1 VENRTARIRH
11 RLIAFDPGMSGALTA
26 VRTFVGMGTAILVAY
41 VWLEISYRIWPGT
54 AGTPQA
60 RYGHNAMVMA
70 LAGVSGLMCAV
81 QNAGEKRRSSC
92 ITMLFQ
98 PAPLLVGVALSVL
111 TVPYHWLGVFGM
123 VFAVVLGVY
132 ARRLVPVIGPRANMY
147 GTLFF
152 AGWFTGFL
160 GRGAIEEDSLPG
172 IALALW
178 IVAAA
183 GLVLKVGLY
192 PWLGRGT
199 FRRTVRTA
207 VARGQ
212 DVLAFAADAVTD
224 AVTGTSDHRDG
235 ADRGRTLVS
244 ALNDAAL
251 TVDGMT
257 ATDDAPAGLDARRI
271 HRGLLALEISAQH
284 LARTGLH
291 MTPETLPAPVRV
303 LIEQGLRLLATGR
316 DAAGTA
322 LLDDLR
328 DHPRVTGLD
337 DYRRRLVDNIAVE
350 AHLFADAAS
359 SLTALS
365 SPGGEGQCNAGDADD
380 AEDRGDADDAFASR
394 ITLVA
399 GKVKGS
405 AAVAEN
411 TPRFGGHRHSA
422 TARLRLHP
430 ENQVAT
436 RLAAAAI
443 VAAVVG
449 SFISESRFYWALI
462 GAFTVF
468 NSTNTTRE
476 QIVKSVTRVVGTFVG
491 IIIGAGLAHAIGMS
505 VWAVPVICL
514 VMAVGISLAKV
525 DYFFCALG
533 ITISVSLMYE
543 QLGTFTDML
552 LVTRLVETLVGVLC
566 ATAASLLIFPVRTG
580 RAVTVGRD
588 AFLESMDNLLDATER
603 ALAGTP
609 EEQEAARVDI
619 SQEIRNMENAR
630 FQVTAAAKAVPGWMP
645 VPASLRYPATT
656 YERASQ
662 VTRLV
667 VVDILGPGV
676 QQDYREEVLGELRE
690 SRHRLEGY
698 FSGPRDGG
706 DTADTANTASTAG
719 QPAPTVADSAPDAP
733 ADGRTLAAFSHL
745 GILRTAVDDLGHPH
759 LTPTRAA

>member
-1 VENRTARIRH
+1 MGNRESGENRTARIRH

-26 VRTFVGMGTAILVAY
+26 VRTFVGMGTAILAAY
-41 VWLEISYRIWPGT
+41 VWLEISYRLWPGT
-54 AGTPQA
+54 AGTSA
-60 RYGHNAMVMA
+60 ERYGHNAMVMA

-81 QNAGEKRRSSC
+81 QNAGEKHRSSC

-98 PAPLLVGVALSVL
+98 PLPLLVGVALSVL
-111 TVPYHWLGVFGM
+111 TVPYHWLDVFGM

-132 ARRLVPVIGPRANMY
+132 ARRFVPVIGPRANMY

-160 GRGAIEEDSLPG
+160 GRGAIEEDDLPG
-172 IALALW
+172 IALAMW

-183 GLVLKVGLY
+183 GLLLKVTFY
-192 PWLGRGT
+192 PWLARGT
-199 FRRTVRTA
+199 FRRTVHTA
-207 VARGQ
+207 VARGE
-212 DVLAFAADAVTD
+212 DVLDFAADAIAATPD
-224 AVTGTSDHRDG
+224 

-244 ALNDAAL
+244 SLNDAAL

-257 ATDDAPAGLDARRI
+257 ATDDAPDGLDARGV

-291 MTPETLPAPVRV
+291 TTPETLPSPVRI
-303 LIEQGLRLLATGR
+303 LIEQGLRLTAGGR
-316 DAAGTA
+316 AAEGTA

-337 DYRRRLVDNIAVE
+337 DYRRRLVDSICTE
-350 AHLFADAAS
+350 ARIFRDAAA

-365 SPGGEGQCNAGDADD
+365 SPSGAAATAPDTGDR
-380 AEDRGDADDAFASR
+380 EFTSQ

-422 TARLRLHP
+422 TARLKLHP
-430 ENQVAT
+430 ENQLAA
-436 RLAAAAI
+436 RLAAAAV
-443 VAAVVG
+443 VAAIVG
-449 SFISESRFYWALI
+449 SFIDESRFYWALI

-491 IIIGAGLAHAIGMS
+491 I
-505 VWAVPVICL
+505 
-514 VMAVGISLAKV
+514 SLAKV
-525 DYFFCALG
+525 DYFFCTLG

-543 QLGTFTDML
+543 QLGTYTDML

-566 ATAASLLIFPVRTG
+566 ATAASLFIFPVRTN

-588 AFLESMDNLLDATER
+588 AFLESFDNLLDAAER
-603 ALAGTP
+603 ALTGTQ
-609 EEQEAARVDI
+609 EEQVAARDDI
-619 SQEIRNMENAR
+619 SQEIRTWRTPGSRSPPRPTRSPGGCRYRHHCATRRRSTNGHHRWRAWSSSTSSAPASSR
-630 FQVTAAAKAVPGWMP
+630 TTTTRCLPSCGSVGAGWRGTCPVPGRTTGQRLWSRPGRLSLPDMP
-645 VPASLRYPATT
+645 GPHPPPFPRRRVGRWRPSPIWESCAVRSTTSVNLISLRP
-656 YERASQ
+656 EPPPQ
-662 VTRLV
+662 QL
-667 VVDILGPGV
+667 PGA
-676 QQDYREEVLGELRE
+676 
-690 SRHRLEGY
+690 
-698 FSGPRDGG
+698 F
-706 DTADTANTASTAG
+706 
-719 QPAPTVADSAPDAP
+719 
-733 ADGRTLAAFSHL
+733 RT
-745 GILRTAVDDLGHPH
+745 P
-759 LTPTRAA
+759 PE

>member
-1 VENRTARIRH
+1 
-11 RLIAFDPGMSGALTA
+11 M
-26 VRTFVGMGTAILVAY
+26 
-41 VWLEISYRIWPGT
+41 
-54 AGTPQA
+54 
-60 RYGHNAMVMA
+60 
-70 LAGVSGLMCAV
+70 
-81 QNAGEKRRSSC
+81 
-92 ITMLFQ
+92 
-98 PAPLLVGVALSVL
+98 
-111 TVPYHWLGVFGM
+111 
-123 VFAVVLGVY
+123 
-132 ARRLVPVIGPRANMY
+132 
-147 GTLFF
+147 
-152 AGWFTGFL
+152 
-160 GRGAIEEDSLPG
+160 
-172 IALALW
+172 
-178 IVAAA
+178 
-183 GLVLKVGLY
+183 
-192 PWLGRGT
+192 
-199 FRRTVRTA
+199 
-207 VARGQ
+207 
-212 DVLAFAADAVTD
+212 
-224 AVTGTSDHRDG
+224 
-235 ADRGRTLVS
+235 
-244 ALNDAAL
+244 
-251 TVDGMT
+251 
-257 ATDDAPAGLDARRI
+257 
-271 HRGLLALEISAQH
+271 
-284 LARTGLH
+284 
-291 MTPETLPAPVRV
+291 
-303 LIEQGLRLLATGR
+303 
-316 DAAGTA
+316 
-322 LLDDLR
+322 
-328 DHPRVTGLD
+328 
-337 DYRRRLVDNIAVE
+337 
-350 AHLFADAAS
+350 
-359 SLTALS
+359 
-365 SPGGEGQCNAGDADD
+365 
-380 AEDRGDADDAFASR
+380 
-394 ITLVA
+394 
-399 GKVKGS
+399 KGS

-436 RLAAAAI
+436 RLAAAAV

-449 SFISESRFYWALI
+449 SFINESRFYWALI

-580 RAVTVGRD
+580 RAVTVGWD

-609 EEQEAARVDI
+609 EEQKAARGGI
-619 SQEIRNMENAR
+619 PQEIRNMENAR
-630 FQVTAAAKAVPGWMP
+630 FQVTAAANAVPGWMP

-698 FSGPRDGG
+698 FSGPRDDDAAGPG
-706 DTADTANTASTAG
+706 STVGQAS
-719 QPAPTVADSAPDAP
+719 PTVDGSAPEAP
-733 ADGRTLAAFSHL
+733 ADGRTLATFSHL
-745 GILRTAVDDLGHPH
+745 GILRTAVDDLGRPH